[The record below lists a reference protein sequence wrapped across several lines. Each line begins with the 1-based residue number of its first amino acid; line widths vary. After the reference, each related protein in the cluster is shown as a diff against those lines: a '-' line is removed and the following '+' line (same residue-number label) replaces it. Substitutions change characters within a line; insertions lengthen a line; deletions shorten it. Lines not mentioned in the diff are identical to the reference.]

1 MDATP
6 TPLFSDLVLIGGG
19 HAHVHLLKMYGM
31 QPYRSRLKGI
41 RLTLITRDVE
51 TPYSGMLPGYVA
63 GHYTREDCHLDLSR
77 LCSHSN
83 FRMIHA
89 SAKGV
94 TLDGAKDDRSE
105 PSVVRTSGH
114 VHLDD
119 GRPPVRFD
127 CLR

>member
-1 MDATP
+1 MDA

-31 QPYRSRLKGI
+31 QPYRDRLKGI
-41 RLTLITRDVE
+41 RLTLITRDVS

-94 TLDGAKDDRSE
+94 TLDDDHKTRT
-105 PSVVRTSGH
+105 RTSGH